1 LARKHGLNRTN
12 RCWWQRKETRKRTN
26 THAGCIWRLSIYL
39 YRFELAG
46 FFAMTNALIFNGKA
60 PVGIARRLG
69 VEKAARKPGYNV
81 RS

>member
-1 LARKHGLNRTN
+1 
-12 RCWWQRKETRKRTN
+12 
-26 THAGCIWRLSIYL
+26 
-39 YRFELAG
+39 
-46 FFAMTNALIFNGKA
+46 MTNALIFNGKA